1 MASVR
6 EHFIQEQIKL
16 EKRFNANG
24 RSLLEASE
32 NKLTLDDATDAYLS
46 NRLEYVDTYLHKPLQ
61 KYFAMRDMPMLMV
74 GGAKEVASYFKAN
87 YSASV
92 GGGLASGNSNVITTV
107 KAQLA
112 KQSSRIVPSMYVLE
126 YGYID
131 EMKANEIGFDFL
143 TLFDEGIR
151 AVHNFDKDDI
161 AYFGLKQ
168 FRDLT
173 GNDKSFGLLNN
184 PDVTIKQLA
193 SGKTF
198 ESMTGAEIVELI
210 TGEVIGLYETLA
222 FDGRLLP
229 DRLLVP
235 ASFFKRLVLPL
246 AVAGQSGG
254 SATTGTSTLEYVR
267 NSVQASVADESVTLS
282 ILPLPYL
289 VNAGANG
296 NGRMVM
302 YKYDPEVA
310 RMPVGMDLTRGAT
323 MFDPSSVST
332 KTFYHAFLGEP
343 QFIYPSAI
351 RYIDNN

>member
-1 MASVR
+1 MQSVR
-6 EHFIQEQIKL
+6 EHYINEQIGL
-16 EKRFNANG
+16 EKAFNAG
-24 RSLLEASE
+24 KSFLEAKQ
-32 NKLTLDDATDAYLS
+32 NKLTLDSATDAFLS

-92 GGGLASGNSNVITTV
+92 NESLASGNSNVITTV

-112 KQSSRIVPSMYVLE
+112 KNSSRIVPSMYVLE

-143 TLFDEGIR
+143 SLFDEGIR
-151 AVHNFDKDDI
+151 AIHNFEKDDI

-168 FRDLT
+168 YRDLT
-173 GNDKSFGLLNN
+173 GNDKSYGLLNN
-184 PDVTIKQLA
+184 PNVQADEA
-193 SGKTF
+193 SKSF
-198 ESMTGAEIVELI
+198 ESMTGAEMVELI
-210 TGEVIGLYETLA
+210 TGKIISMYEEMA

-229 DRLLVP
+229 NRLLVP
-235 ASFFKRLVLPL
+235 AATFKKLVLPL
-246 AVAGQSGG
+246 AVAGESGG
-254 SATTGTSTLEYVR
+254 AATTGVSTLEYIKNAIR
-267 NSVQASVADESVTLS
+267 SSLPEESVEVS

-289 VNAGANG
+289 VNAGANAK
-296 NGRMVM
+296 GRMVL

-310 RMPVGMDLTRGAT
+310 RMPIGMDLTRGAT
-323 MFDPSSVST
+323 MFDPSAVAV

-343 QFIYPSAI
+343 QFIYDTAI
-351 RYIDNN
+351 RYIDNK